1 MYSAILP
8 SEFWIFNLFLFGLI
22 IGSFLNV
29 LIYRLHTGKSL
40 NDRSHCLSCGAT
52 LTWYD
57 LFPVFSYLFLLGR
70 CRRCGSYIPNRYLLV
85 EVLTG
90 VMFTLVYATSDGWL
104 ELILTLSLVS
114 VLIVGV
120 VYDLYHM
127 IIPNEIVVLTAVLA
141 PLIVVSQTESI
152 DILDRLLW
160 ALLSSFIAFIFFGG
174 LWYFSKGRWV
184 GFGDAKLVIGL
195 GFLAGL
201 SGVFSL
207 LVFSFWIGALISLVI
222 IGLQFLAKRGQQP
235 LHFLTGELTM
245 KSEIPFAPFLVSAF
259 ILVYFF
265 GLDVLSLTNYALSF
279 LYQISTI

>member
-1 MYSAILP
+1 MYSGILP
-8 SEFWIFNLFLFGLI
+8 TEFWVFNLFLFGLI

-85 EVLTG
+85 ELLTG
-90 VMFTLVYATSDGWL
+90 LMFIVGYLTSTNWL
-104 ELILTLSLVS
+104 ELVLTL
-114 VLIVGV
+114 VLICVLVVGV

-127 IIPNEIVVLTAVLA
+127 IIPNEIVILTAVLA
-141 PLIVVSQTESI
+141 PLIIITKVAYNDLFIT
-152 DILDRLLW
+152 LLF
-160 ALLSSFIAFIFFGG
+160 ALLSSFIAFVFFGG
-174 LWYFSKGRWV
+174 LWYFSGGRWV

-195 GFLAGL
+195 GFLVGI

-207 LVFSFWIGALISLVI
+207 LVFSFWIGALLSIII

-279 LYQISTI
+279 LYQNPIS

>member
-1 MYSAILP
+1 MYSGILP
-8 SEFWIFNLFLFGLI
+8 VEFLMFDLFLFGLI

-40 NDRSHCLSCGAT
+40 NDRSHCLSCGNT

-85 EVLTG
+85 ELLTG
-90 VMFTLVYATSDGWL
+90 VTFVLVFATSTTWL
-104 ELILTLSLVS
+104 ELLLTLILVS

-127 IIPNEIVVLTAVLA
+127 IIPNEIVIATAVIA
-141 PLIVVSQTESI
+141 PLIILSQTELS
-152 DILDRLLW
+152 LW
-160 ALLSSFIAFIFFGG
+160 PITLFWAMLSSFIAFIFFGG
-174 LWYFSKGRWV
+174 LWYFSEGRWV

-195 GFLAGL
+195 GFLVGL

-207 LVFSFWIGALISLVI
+207 LVFSFWIGALLSLVI
-222 IGLQFLAKRGQQP
+222 IGLQLLAKRGQQP
-235 LHFLTGELTM
+235 LRFLTGELTM

-259 ILVYFF
+259 VLVYFF

-279 LYQISTI
+279 LY

>member
-1 MYSAILP
+1 MYSDALP
-8 SEFWIFNLFLFGLI
+8 TEFWIFNLFLFGLI

-40 NDRSHCLSCGAT
+40 NDRSHCLSCGET

-57 LFPVFSYLFLLGR
+57 LFPVFSYIFLLGR

-85 EVLTG
+85 ELLTGIMFVLVYVTSTSWYELVLT
-90 VMFTLVYATSDGWL
+90 
-104 ELILTLSLVS
+104 LILVC

-127 IIPNEIVVLTAVLA
+127 IIPNEIVILTAALA
-141 PLIVVSQTESI
+141 PLIVYSQTQLSS
-152 DILDRLLW
+152 LVPALLW
-160 ALLSSFIAFIFFGG
+160 AALSSFLAFVFFGG

-184 GFGDAKLVIGL
+184 GFGDAKLVVGL
-195 GFLAGL
+195 GFLVGL

-207 LVFSFWIGALISLVI
+207 LVFSFWIGAILSLVI
-222 IGLQFLAKRGQQP
+222 ISLQLLARRGQKP

-279 LYQISTI
+279 IYQTPTF